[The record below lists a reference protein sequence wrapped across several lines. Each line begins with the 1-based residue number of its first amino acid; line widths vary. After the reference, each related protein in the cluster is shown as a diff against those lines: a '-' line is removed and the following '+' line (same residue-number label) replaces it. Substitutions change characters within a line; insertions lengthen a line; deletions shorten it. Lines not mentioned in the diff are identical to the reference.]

1 MISADQVRTM
11 ARYNAWQ
18 NGSLYSAADTL
29 SDDARKLDRGA
40 FFGSIH
46 GTLSHL
52 MWGDQQWMSRF
63 APGLVS
69 KPPALVRESPGNY
82 PDWIDL
88 KARRTVCDRTIITF
102 AETVDAAWL
111 AGDLT
116 WYSGIS
122 KADVTRPLWFLVTHF
137 FNHQTHHRG
146 QVHAMLT
153 AAGAKPEDTDLMLMP
168 LAVAGSA

>member
-1 MISADQVRTM
+1 MIGADYVRAM

-18 NGSLYSAADTL
+18 NRSLYAAGASL
-29 SDDARKLDRGA
+29 SSEQRVEDRGA

-63 APGLVS
+63 APGLAQ
-69 KPPALVRESPGNY
+69 KPPPLVRQSPGNY
-82 PDWIDL
+82 PDWEDL
-88 KARRTVCDRTIITF
+88 KARRLAFDATIVHW
-102 AETVDAAWL
+102 ADGLEPNWL
-111 AGDLT
+111 SGQLT
-116 WYSGIS
+116 WYSGIA
-122 KADVTRPLWFLVTHF
+122 KADVTKPRWFLVMHF

-153 AAGAKPEDTDLMLMP
+153 AAGAEPEDTDLMLMTI
-168 LAVAGSA
+168 